1 MPRSP
6 EVPAQMTCAAF
17 LEVAEAFAL
26 GVLDDSERLACA
38 QHLADSAGHA
48 GCVDAVLETQ
58 IVTARLAAMLPGRS
72 LRPGTWQ
79 VIESRLGEAPGEA
92 AARGRRLWELA
103 DWLVAAT
110 VVGLY
115 LYGAPVATP
124 RPRSLEGEAP
134 LRRPGHA
141 LPATSR

>member
-1 MPRSP
+1 
-6 EVPAQMTCAAF
+6 MTCDAF

-26 GVLDDSERLACA
+26 GVLEDGERLACA
-38 QHLADSAGHA
+38 QHLADSSRHA
-48 GCVDAVLETQ
+48 GCLDAVLETQ
-58 IVTARLAAMLPGRS
+58 IVAARLAAVLPGRA
-72 LRPGTWQ
+72 LRPGAWEA
-79 VIESRLGEAPGEA
+79 IESRLGEAPGEA

-115 LYGAPVATP
+115 LYGAPVSTP
-124 RPRSLEGEAP
+124 RPRPFEGETP